1 MSDNISLFG
10 RTYAQLGSTK
20 SDTIIKTRG
29 QVKIQI
35 GNTFIDL
42 IKDNKLNIN
51 CKFIYQADEV
61 GTKDGIYVVDDEIWL
76 VINGEQ
82 INLKG
87 EIGDTYV
94 SFLEN
99 QETTS
104 EQKYNAL
111 TNIGFL
117 NKDLNSISLKNG
129 LVYVESE
136 KKLYTIVE
144 GEISEFTISFPNPFR
159 EQFIIEKNDSNQ
171 GALLIKGQG
180 IENSIA
186 LDNLWIYVKDNKP
199 VITSNKDIS
208 INDKLIISNTYS
220 QFKNDV
226 VSSMFKSE
234 NATSNSGFRLY
245 YLNGKS
251 TLEIDNLIVRNQSD
265 SENNLYPE
273 YWLLNTN
280 IIESIDDNLLT
291 VKYEYEYKVG
301 DVLITYVLDDE
312 NQFSQM
318 LFNITEVNGNQL
330 TFDSDETLDPTGNYV
345 FLIKTEDQLPIHLK
359 DNNIDIAEQKLRIGN
374 LTDLNISI
382 IDNYTEVPI
391 KEHGIYSEHSIF
403 TNAAYESNYDLPES
417 DNSSRFAST
426 EWVRKQLK
434 NPGYY
439 WSKEENNGIPVNPIF
454 IGTDIGNFEVSQ
466 DKPYLWRTQD
476 GVLFTLIDKYLDP
489 LQDKVYIAT
498 TSYHYYQENGVGH
511 ITPAGFVAY
520 YSNSELIC
528 KLGKSNFIKE
538 TDIVSNF
545 INNPDQSIV
554 PKIEGYTYIWSS
566 DQTLENWTLEQ
577 QNDINSSYIGTINGS
592 DWGNSSAPPGY
603 SLFEV
608 DDNYRVIKLQYLDR
622 NGDSTSW
629 NDPEYQ
635 KYFLMTI
642 LSDFF
647 VKNQHKYNSN
657 LGWSF
662 SYDGPVFCSGYGGIW
677 TARCSGMT
685 PPTSDDPNDINYLS
699 NSGFSE
705 LQGYVMGHGNLIHF
719 SYTNIKFGLLLP
731 YIMCPT
737 NSQIG
742 DVVTGE
748 RKFYDVSYE
757 TCSAIIKEYTLNNI
771 MTI

>member
-20 SDTIIKTRG
+20 SDTIIRTRG

-42 IKDNKLNIN
+42 IKDNKLNVN

-117 NKDLNSISLKNG
+117 NKDLDSISLKNG

-136 KKLYTIVE
+136 KKLYTIID
-144 GEISEFTISFPNPFR
+144 GNITEFTVSFPNPFR

-180 IENSIA
+180 VENSIA
-186 LDNLWIYVKDNKP
+186 LDNLWIYIDNDKP
-199 VITSNKDIS
+199 IIKSNKDIS
-208 INDKLIISNTYS
+208 INDKLIISDKYS

-234 NATSNSGFRLY
+234 NATSDKGFRLY
-245 YLNGKS
+245 YVNGRS
-251 TLEIDNLIVRNQSD
+251 TLEIDNLIVRNQSSD
-265 SENNLYPE
+265 QNTLFPE
-273 YWLLNTN
+273 YWFLNTN
-280 IIESIDDNLLT
+280 IIESVEDNILT
-291 VKYEYEYKVG
+291 VRYEYDYKVG
-301 DVLITYVLDDE
+301 DILTTFTINEDQ
-312 NQFSQM
+312 QFSQIDYE
-318 LFNITEVNGNQL
+318 ITEVNGTQL
-330 TFDSDETLDPTGNYV
+330 TFENGSDEGVIGNYI
-345 FLIKTEDQLPIHLK
+345 FLTKTEDQIPIHLK
-359 DNNIDIAEQKLRIGN
+359 DNNIDIAEQLRIGN
-374 LTDLNISI
+374 LKDLNISI
-382 IDNYTEVPI
+382 IDNQIEIPI
-391 KEHGIYSEHSIF
+391 EEHGIYSQHGVF
-403 TNAAYESNYDLPES
+403 TNAAYESNYNLPES

-439 WSKEENNGIPVNPIF
+439 WSKENNNGIPVNPIF
-454 IGTDIGNFEVSQ
+454 IGTDIGTFEVSQ
-466 DKPYLWRTQD
+466 DKPYLWRTSD
-476 GVLFTLIDKYLDP
+476 GVNFILADEYLNP

-498 TSYHYYQENGVGH
+498 TSYAYNQKDGIAYISPVGF
-511 ITPAGFVAY
+511 IAY

-528 KLGKSNFIKE
+528 NLGKSNFLKE
-538 TDIVSNF
+538 TDKVSDF

-554 PKIEGYTYIWSS
+554 PKVKGYTYIWSS

-577 QNDINSSYIGTINGS
+577 QNDINSSYVGTINGS

-608 DDNYRVIKLQYLDR
+608 DDNYRIVKLQYENK
-622 NGDSTSW
+622 NGTSINW

-642 LSDFF
+642 LADFF
-647 VKNQHKYNSN
+647 NKNQHKYNSN

-662 SYDGPVFCSGYGGIW
+662 SYDGPVLCSGYGGIW
-677 TARCSGMT
+677 TARCSGTT
-685 PPTSDDPNDINYLS
+685 PPTSDDPNDINYLA

-705 LQGYVMGHGNLIHF
+705 LQGYVMGYGYLIHF
-719 SYTNIKFGLLLP
+719 SYTDIKFGLLLP
-731 YIMCPT
+731 YVMSPH

-742 DVVTGE
+742 EIRLAE
-748 RKFYDVSYE
+748 RKFYDVSYR
-757 TCSAIIKEYTLNNI
+757 TCSAIIKEYTINNI